1 MQNSH
6 CAFRL
11 LCLVAWECAPA
22 QKFTMQLM
30 GFLSQ
35 ARKCA
40 KVHKSAQKLAPTAFL
55 RPPWRRWM
63 CKGGAE
69 DRASAQQCTIVH
81 KSARLRH
88 SSVLRGGG
96 GGARVEQRT
105 GRGEGGHVIQALR
118 KRPANVQATFCV
130 LRAEAIHWARD
141 VLRAEAIHW
150 ACEWKA
156 STRMPK
162 PFSFRS

>member
-1 MQNSH
+1 MRPCTEVYDATH
-6 CAFRL
+6 GV
-11 LCLVAWECAPA
+11 LVSSP
-22 QKFTMQLM
+22 
-30 GFLSQ
+30 
-35 ARKCA
+35 
-40 KVHKSAQKLAPTAFL
+40 KVRKSAQKCTKVGAYGIPPSSVEEVDVQRWSRGQGECATMHNSAQKCAPTALL
-55 RPPWRRWM
+55 RPPWRRWRR
-63 CKGGAE
+63 KGGAE
-69 DRASAQQCTIVH
+69 DRTRRRRKVLVDPALWQQ
-81 KSARLRH
+81 L
-88 SSVLRGGG
+88 L
-96 GGARVEQRT
+96 
-105 GRGEGGHVIQALR
+105 QALR